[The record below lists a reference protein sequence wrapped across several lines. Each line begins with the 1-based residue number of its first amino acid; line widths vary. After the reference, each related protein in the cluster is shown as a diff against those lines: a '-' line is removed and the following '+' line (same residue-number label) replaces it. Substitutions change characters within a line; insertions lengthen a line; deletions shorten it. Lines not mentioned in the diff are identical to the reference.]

1 MQAVRTIVWVLVL
14 VALLAFSFLNWRP
27 VEVTIWPNLILETK
41 VPALVVVAFLM
52 GLIPTWLVHRGVKW
66 QMQRRISTLESAAR
80 ANAMAAPPATTTP
93 PVVDPRPADPAPLDP
108 APHDPSPLA
117 PSPLDPA
124 PLDPT
129 GHPRP

>member
-41 VPALVVVAFLM
+41 VPALVVVAFLL

-66 QMQRRISTLESAAR
+66 QMQRRIASLESAAR
-80 ANAMAAPPATTTP
+80 ANAVATP
-93 PVVDPRPADPAPLDP
+93 PSTAPMTEPAPVTEPVIAPHAPEGPPRP
-108 APHDPSPLA
+108 
-117 PSPLDPA
+117 
-124 PLDPT
+124 
-129 GHPRP
+129 

>member
-27 VEVTIWPNLILETK
+27 VEVTIWPNLVLETK

-66 QMQRRISTLESAAR
+66 QLQRRISSLENAAR
-80 ANAMAAPPATTTP
+80 ANATATPAVTTP
-93 PVVDPRPADPAPLDP
+93 VHPVAEPRPVDPAPVDPTPLDP
-108 APHDPSPLA
+108 TPRD
-117 PSPLDPA
+117 PSPLDPT
-124 PLDPT
+124 DR
-129 GHPRP
+129 PRP

>member
-27 VEVTIWPNLILETK
+27 VEVTIWPNLVLETK

-66 QMQRRISTLESAAR
+66 QLQRRISSLENAAR
-80 ANAMAAPPATTTP
+80 ANATATPAVTTP
-93 PVVDPRPADPAPLDP
+93 VHPVAEPRPVDPAPVDP
-108 APHDPSPLA
+108 T
-117 PSPLDPA
+117 

-129 GHPRP
+129 PRDPSALDPTDRPRP

>member
-41 VPALVVVAFLM
+41 VPALVVIAFLM

-66 QMQRRISTLESAAR
+66 QMQRRISSLESAAR
-80 ANAMAAPPATTTP
+80 ANAMPPPPAAPPVIADPPAPPP
-93 PVVDPRPADPAPLDP
+93 PVEPTPLDP
-108 APHDPSPLA
+108 EAQSKL
-117 PSPLDPA
+117 
-124 PLDPT
+124 
-129 GHPRP
+129 

>member
-27 VEVTIWPNLILETK
+27 VEVTIWPNLVLETK

-66 QMQRRISTLESAAR
+66 QLQRRISSLENAAR
-80 ANAMAAPPATTTP
+80 ANATTAPAVTTP
-93 PVVDPRPADPAPLDP
+93 VHPVAEPRPVDPAPVDP
-108 APHDPSPLA
+108 TPLNPTPRD
-117 PSPLDPA
+117 PSPLDPT
-124 PLDPT
+124 DRT
-129 GHPRP
+129 RT

>member
-27 VEVTIWPNLILETK
+27 VEVTIWPNLVLETK

-66 QMQRRISTLESAAR
+66 QLQRRISSLENAAR
-80 ANAMAAPPATTTP
+80 ANATATPAVTTP
-93 PVVDPRPADPAPLDP
+93 VHPVAEPRPVDPAPVDP
-108 APHDPSPLA
+108 TPLNPTPRD
-117 PSPLDPA
+117 PSPLDPT
-124 PLDPT
+124 DR
-129 GHPRP
+129 PRP